1 VYAREIVTKGESV
14 SEMVSFDE
22 MCEAVGKPPAY
33 IRQLQSMFHLPLS
46 RDHRY
51 SAAFVNFVRKLVTL
65 RAFSVPVD
73 EITDLLR
80 REKRLLELLHVDTI
94 GNSPTWFLDHCN
106 QGGRPSRRLLL
117 TGYDVGFPLSSR
129 AVQVG
134 FDFGRKQRELFTG
147 QEMGEDTRRVIDAYL
162 KARRRVLDRV
172 REQRLVLRQ
181 ALEWARLTLR

>member
-1 VYAREIVTKGESV
+1 M
-14 SEMVSFDE
+14 SETVSFDA
-22 MCEAVGKPPAY
+22 MCEAVGKPPPY
-33 IRQLQSMFHLPLS
+33 IRQLQGVFHLPVS
-46 RDHRY
+46 KDHRY
-51 SAAFVNFVRKLVTL
+51 SQSYVNFVRKLVTL

-73 EITDLLR
+73 EITDLLK

-94 GNSPTWFLDHCN
+94 GNSPTWFLDHCE
-106 QGGRPSRRLLL
+106 QGGRLSRRLLL
-117 TGYDVGFPLSSR
+117 TGCDVGFPLSSR